1 MRNSWKTRLATG
13 KNRLNRRSGNIYR
26 EIFKVFFL
34 LTVVLMITMTMIFGY
49 NYTISSPYFR
59 IREVAVRGCKELT
72 EKDILLLAAV
82 KPSQNILTVNMDAV
96 ARRISTNPWIRDV
109 FVGREFPS
117 RLVIE
122 VRERTPIALIQGDN
136 SFYLMDIDGVA
147 FKRLEAG
154 EEGDLPV
161 LTGCFHGKETN
172 PNLLKESL
180 GLLHYLA
187 VSREFP
193 TIDCISEV
201 HGSEAFG
208 LSLFTT
214 SGVSLQLGFGSHQN
228 KLKRLIPIMADLTR
242 KNLREGFLR
251 IDLSDP
257 AKITVQRRNIAGFL
271 EPVRADKQYR
281 TL

>member
-49 NYTISSPYFR
+49 NYTISSHYFR

-187 VSREFP
+187 VSRDFP
-193 TIDCISEV
+193 TIDNISEV